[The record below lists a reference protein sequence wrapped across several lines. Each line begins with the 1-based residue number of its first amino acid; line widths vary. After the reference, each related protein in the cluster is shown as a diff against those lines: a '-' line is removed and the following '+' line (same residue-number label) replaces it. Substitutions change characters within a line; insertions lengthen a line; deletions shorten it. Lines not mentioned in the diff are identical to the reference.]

1 MDYEMK
7 YKKVRNLIFILWLI
21 RGADYLL
28 KKLPF
33 WETWLESLEASPVGT
48 YVTSITEPIVENNA
62 FQEVWGKIYD
72 FFGMQAFILL
82 LLLIVA
88 KFLIGKVRES
98 NLVLRFRKIYT
109 CIKLTI
115 ECSSIPRIRVGK
127 SRYIRVLNKSKDKDE
142 IIAIEAEKETQYDEI
157 LFFKRKGKVH
167 MQKPNG
173 QKVYLERDVWKK
185 CNVLEEELWIKLV

>member
-1 MDYEMK
+1 MDYEIK
-7 YKKVRNLIFILWLI
+7 YKKVRNLIFILWMVRSL
-21 RGADYLL
+21 DYLF

-33 WETWLESLEASPVGT
+33 YQTWLEELEQSPVGE
-48 YVTSITEPIVENNA
+48 YITSAVEPIVTNSA
-62 FQEVWGKIYD
+62 FQDLWSQIYD
-72 FFGMQAFILL
+72 FFGMQAFVLFVAL
-82 LLLIVA
+82 VVA
-88 KFLIGKVRES
+88 KFFIGKVREVD
-98 NLVLRFRKIYT
+98 LVLKLRKIYT

-127 SRYIRVLNKSKDKDE
+127 SRYIRVINKTKDTDE

-167 MQKPNG
+167 MQKPDSS
-173 QKVYLERDVWKK
+173 KVYLERDIWKK

>member
-7 YKKVRNLIFILWLI
+7 YKKVRNLIFILWLV
-21 RGADYLL
+21 RGVDYLL
-28 KKLPF
+28 KKFAFWDTWLAY
-33 WETWLESLEASPVGT
+33 WETSTVGKN
-48 YVTSITEPIVENNA
+48 ITAAVEPILKNST

-72 FFGMQAFILL
+72 FFGMQAFVLFLVLVI
-82 LLLIVA
+82 A
-88 KFLIGKVRES
+88 KFLIGKLREAD
-98 NLVLRFRKIYT
+98 LVLRLRKIYT

-127 SRYIRVLNKSKDKDE
+127 SKYIRVINKSKNTDD
-142 IIAIEAEKETQYDEI
+142 IIPIEAEKETQYEEV

-173 QKVYLERDVWKK
+173 SKVYLERDIWKK
-185 CNVLEEELWIKLV
+185 CNVFEDEIWIKLV